1 MNNITKSYIKDIQ
14 QAISEN
20 RLVIFAGAGTS
31 CDAGVPMWND
41 LVMNLASI
49 FPETLCEEN
58 KHDLLRLAQLF
69 RETCDDKAY
78 YDRVKSELTS
88 NIKAPNAIHSSIFEL
103 NPCNIIT
110 TNYDTLFED
119 ASLRNNR
126 QYYLVSKDS
135 DLPINHGERMIVK
148 MHGDLV
154 NNNIVLTEN
163 DYYDYSRNFPLIRS
177 FVISQ
182 FVSKVVLF
190 VGFSFN
196 DINLK
201 YILREIKSVLGSKM
215 QRVYMLTDNI
225 PSEWIARNQELNGVN
240 ILSIN
245 NDDAQEIINSLA
257 IDTPDVS
264 ILSKQCKT
272 LVNQLLL
279 IKGYREEKNLVEIG
293 IDFAK
298 THEKYITTFREYLKY
313 AFPDNKRDGFYLS
326 GIRLTLPNAYD
337 KEFKSYISNKH
348 CFYELV
354 NKYGVEELQHLRF
367 FLINNGIL
375 EIDGINLFSKTA
387 YRKLCSDTFGRA
399 LNAYYNVDQIGL
411 ARELSR
417 LRSQDLTYT
426 INDLELPYVL
436 FLIGHFYEA
445 YQIYCRLATEMW
457 RRKKYALFFLCIFNK
472 HHITYPAYYELASRK
487 DINKENIIRE
497 WRKTD
502 LMKELSLLPLSD
514 CVRNMFADMIFSKF
528 LANDAL
534 QTSKLQIE
542 IAEHRRKACE
552 HSYWSTNN
560 YVGSIINNYWSTF
573 TMCNNNYIISDN
585 NTQGSQ
591 IYVAA
596 ARGIFNSLMI
606 PDEPNQSRLPYL
618 YKQTI
623 FLLIFKLSNDTLKG
637 IIKDICT
644 DKEIEAEEDVVE
656 FLKTCVAH
664 QNDVLELKR
673 EKFNNTQVIDLKVLA
688 NNFRNI
694 LLLSNTIKNCPKL
707 EGFDELFAEY
717 WDDWSLHTCIDDV
730 RKYLFRH
737 SPTIDIAK
745 KLISKCLYSFRSEIE
760 LLPLLNLLPQAI
772 QQVNQ
777 IWDDSRYLSLIEFQ
791 GSTDIAACLLKV
803 LPEDKKAIVLQWIWS
818 HITSLVQ
825 LVFFDLFSSE
835 KHLNTDT
842 FEKFKDKLF
851 LEKQCKDGKI
861 LFPQLT
867 FFYELPQYADIKK
880 QIEELSDS
888 NPLLKYL
895 LDPVNWIY
903 TETFDKTWF
912 DCLLS
917 QENVIAEIAKNPV
930 ARNLLKEYSETCSWR
945 KKLNQI
951 LWNTI

>member
-1 MNNITKSYIKDIQ
+1 
-14 QAISEN
+14 
-20 RLVIFAGAGTS
+20 
-31 CDAGVPMWND
+31 MWND

-49 FPETLCEEN
+49 FPESLREEN

-78 YDRVKSELTS
+78 YDSVKRVLTS

-119 ASLRNNR
+119 ASLKNNR

-135 DLPINHGERMIVK
+135 DLPRNHGERMIVK

-201 YILREIKSVLGSKM
+201 YILREIRSVLGSNM
-215 QRVYMLTDNI
+215 QRVFMLTDNR

-245 NDDAQEIINSLA
+245 NDDAQDIIQSLG
-257 IDTPDVS
+257 IDMPDVS
-264 ILSKQCKT
+264 VLSDKGKT

-279 IKGYREEKNLVEIG
+279 IKSYREDRNLIEIG

-298 THEKYITTFREYLKY
+298 THGRYITTFREYLKY
-313 AFPDNKRDGFYLS
+313 AFPDNKRDGFSLS
-326 GIRLTLPNAYD
+326 GIRLTLPNAYE

-348 CFYELV
+348 CFREFV
-354 NKYGVEELQHLRF
+354 KMYGAEELQRLRI

-375 EIDGINLFSKTA
+375 DIEGAYLFSQAT
-387 YRKLCSDTFGRA
+387 YRKLESDSYGRA
-399 LNAYYNVDQIGL
+399 LNAYYDIDQIGL

-417 LRSQDLTYT
+417 LRTQDLTYT

-436 FLIGHFYEA
+436 FLIGHYYEA

-472 HHITYPAYYELASRK
+472 HHITHFAYYELSSRK
-487 DINKENIIRE
+487 DINREDILRE

-528 LANDAL
+528 LANDTL
-534 QTSKLQIE
+534 QASKLQIF
-542 IAEHRRKACE
+542 IAEHKRKACE

-560 YVGSIINNYWSTF
+560 YVVSIIDNYWSSF
-573 TMCNNNYIISDN
+573 TRSNNNYIISDN
-585 NTQGSQ
+585 NTQGNQ
-591 IYVAA
+591 IYDAA

-606 PDEPNQSRLPYL
+606 PDEPDQSRLPYL

-623 FLLIFKLSNDTLKG
+623 FLLVFKLNNETLKG
-637 IIKDICT
+637 IIKDICSDT
-644 DKEIEAEEDVVE
+644 EVEAEESVIDY
-656 FLKTCVAH
+656 LRTCVEH
-664 QNDVLELKR
+664 QCEILEIKR
-673 EKFNNTQVIDLKVLA
+673 KKYTNAQIIETKVLA
-688 NNFRNI
+688 NQYRNI
-694 LLLSNTIKNCPKL
+694 LLLSNTIHNCPKL
-707 EGFDELFAEY
+707 EGFDELFVEY
-717 WDDWSLHTCIDDV
+717 WDEWNLHFSIDDV
-730 RKYLFRH
+730 KQYLQKH
-737 SPTIDIAK
+737 SPNADIAK
-745 KLISKCLYSFRSEIE
+745 QLISKCLSSHCSEFD
-760 LLPLLNLLPQAI
+760 LLPILNLLVQVI
-772 QQVNQ
+772 QKENLV
-777 IWDDSRYLSLIEFQ
+777 WDDSNYLSLIERQ
-791 GSTDIAACLLKV
+791 GNTDITAYLLRV
-803 LPEDKKAIVLQWIWS
+803 LPKGTKTIVTQWIWN

-835 KHLNTDT
+835 KHLDAET
-842 FEKFKDKLF
+842 FDKYKDKLF
-851 LEKQCKDGKI
+851 IERQCKDGRI
-861 LFPQLT
+861 LFPKLA

-895 LDPVNWIY
+895 LDPVKWIY
-903 TETFDKTWF
+903 TDDFDKTWF
-912 DCLLS
+912 DCLYS
-917 QENVIAEIAKNPV
+917 EDKVIVEISKNPD
-930 ARNLLKEYSETCSWR
+930 ARKLLKDYSETCSWS
-945 KKLNQI
+945 KKLKQI
-951 LWNTI
+951 LWGTI